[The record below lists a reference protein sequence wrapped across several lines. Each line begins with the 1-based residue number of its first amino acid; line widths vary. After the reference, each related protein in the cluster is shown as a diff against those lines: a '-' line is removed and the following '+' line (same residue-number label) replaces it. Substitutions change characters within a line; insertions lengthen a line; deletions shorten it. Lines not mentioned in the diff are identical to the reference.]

1 MTNATENANGWNW
14 FETAGEEPETI
25 APKEIDHWQ
34 ACFATPAG
42 QQVLRD
48 LERQFIQTSLGPASN
63 NTALWMRE
71 GQRGLVLQMRR
82 LAQAIDTGQT
92 GNEPNAGKQNS
103 QETAV

>member
-1 MTNATENANGWNW
+1 MTNATESANGWNW
-14 FETAGEEPETI
+14 FEMAGEEPETI

-42 QQVLRD
+42 RQVLRD
-48 LERQFIQTSLGPASN
+48 LERQFIQTSLGLTSN
-63 NTALWMRE
+63 NAALWMRE
-71 GQRGLVLQMRR
+71 GQRGLVLQMMR

-92 GNEPNAGKQNS
+92 DDVPNAGKQNS

>member
-1 MTNATENANGWNW
+1 MTNATESTMGWNW
-14 FETAGEEPETI
+14 FETAGEDPETI

-42 QQVLRD
+42 RQVLRD
-48 LERQFIQTSLGPASN
+48 LERQFIQASLGPASN
-63 NTALWMRE
+63 NAALWMRE
-71 GQRGLVLQMRR
+71 GQRGLVLQMMR

-92 GNEPNAGKQNS
+92 GNVQNADTQNR